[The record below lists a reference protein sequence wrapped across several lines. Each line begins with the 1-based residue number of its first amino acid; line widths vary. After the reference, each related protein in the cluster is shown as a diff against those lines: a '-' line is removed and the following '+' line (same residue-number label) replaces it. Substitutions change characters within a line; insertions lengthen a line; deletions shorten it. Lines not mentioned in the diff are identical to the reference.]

1 MTLKDF
7 LAQLIVEETN
17 LRCLHWCAY
26 GKHFD
31 RAHALA
37 DEYRKM
43 VSEDIDTIAE
53 YSDMLETGVCNIP
66 EAMEILDNSERDFL
80 IVDTSKNYN
89 KKTIQAY
96 INMILR
102 EIVDSLQILLS
113 SDDIQNNNNVGIRS
127 DLETICGKY
136 DKQLRYL
143 NKRRQMDED

>member
-1 MTLKDF
+1 MTLKIF

-17 LRCLHWCAY
+17 LRCLHWCAC

-80 IVDTSKNYN
+80 IVDTSKNYD